1 MYIYNMRMKLFF
13 NLFFIIAIMNWL
25 PIFAQSTDEIIN
37 NHIAAIG
44 GNENWE
50 KIKSLKI
57 EGTLKGDIGHITITK
72 RILKGKAIRNDLQMH
87 GRTSIR
93 NDKKYYVILNGKNG
107 WKYMPDNKNNTILSL
122 YESEI
127 TQLEDE
133 LDYED
138 PFINYLEKGRV
149 IHMVGIEYYNEKEFY
164 KFLIEYKSGKKIY
177 CYMDVNSLMID
188 KTVLIEAE
196 VDDIREYKNYEKLP
210 AGIWIAKQVITLSG
224 ELNITSVEINPNF
237 LPDVFLPSNTN
248 KFNYK

>member
-1 MYIYNMRMKLFF
+1 
-13 NLFFIIAIMNWL
+13 
-25 PIFAQSTDEIIN
+25 
-37 NHIAAIG
+37 
-44 GNENWE
+44 
-50 KIKSLKI
+50 
-57 EGTLKGDIGHITITK
+57 
-72 RILKGKAIRNDLQMH
+72 MH

-210 AGIWIAKQVITLSG
+210 AGIWIAKQVISLSG